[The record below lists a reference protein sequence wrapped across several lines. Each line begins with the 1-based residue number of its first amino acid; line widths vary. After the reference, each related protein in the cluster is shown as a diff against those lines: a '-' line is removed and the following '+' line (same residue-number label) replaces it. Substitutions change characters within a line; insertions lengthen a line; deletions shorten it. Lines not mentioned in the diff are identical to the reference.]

1 MAKIMVVDDEPQIL
15 TLVKIM
21 FEMKGYQVSEAK
33 SGAECLRKL
42 KNEKPDL
49 ILLDIMMPGEDGW
62 EILKE
67 IKKDKETKDIP
78 VVMFSVRTSKDSIK
92 KSLEYGADAHINK
105 PFDLD
110 YLLNQVKSLLEKD
123 TSI

>member
-1 MAKIMVVDDEPQIL
+1 MKKIMIVDDEPQIL

-21 FEMKGYQVSEAK
+21 FEMKGYRVSEAK
-33 SGAECLRKL
+33 SGAECLKKL

-49 ILLDIMMPGEDGW
+49 ILLDIMLPGEDGW

-67 IKKDKETKDIP
+67 IKKDEKTKNIP
-78 VVMFSVRTSKDSIK
+78 VAMFSVRTSKDSIK
-92 KSLEYGADAHINK
+92 KSLESGADAHINK

-110 YLLNQVKSLLEKD
+110 YVLNRVKSLLEKD
-123 TSI
+123 TPI